1 LGKFDQFKFLWYNEI
16 KDKKE
21 ENIMGLFIL
30 IAWLVVGAY
39 FLVQNSDAI
48 AEVTDERRKLVG
60 MIIITFSSPFYMIV
74 EMFDYMLEQI
84 FGEEWKDENDSGK
97 PC

>member
-1 LGKFDQFKFLWYNEI
+1 
-16 KDKKE
+16 
-21 ENIMGLFIL
+21 MGLFIL
-30 IAWLVVGAY
+30 IAWLVIGAY
-39 FLVQNSDAI
+39 FLVQNSDMI
-48 AEVTDERRKLVG
+48 AEVADERRKLVG

-84 FGEEWKDENDSGK
+84 FGEEWKDENDSSK

>member
-1 LGKFDQFKFLWYNEI
+1 
-16 KDKKE
+16 
-21 ENIMGLFIL
+21 MGMFIL
-30 IAWLVVGAY
+30 IAWLVIGAY
-39 FLVQNSDAI
+39 FLVQNSDMI
-48 AEVTDERRKLVG
+48 AEVKDERRKLVG

-84 FGEEWKDENDSGK
+84 FGEDWKDENDSGK

>member
-1 LGKFDQFKFLWYNEI
+1 
-16 KDKKE
+16 
-21 ENIMGLFIL
+21 MGLFIL

-39 FLVQNSDAI
+39 FLIQNSDMI
-48 AEVTDERRKLVG
+48 AEVTDEKRKLVG

-84 FGEEWKDENDSGK
+84 FGEEWKDENDSSK

>member
-1 LGKFDQFKFLWYNEI
+1 
-16 KDKKE
+16 
-21 ENIMGLFIL
+21 MGLFIL

-39 FLVQNSDAI
+39 FLVQNSDMI
-48 AEVTDERRKLVG
+48 ATVTDEKRKLVG

-84 FGEEWKDENDSGK
+84 FGEEWNNENDSGK

>member
-1 LGKFDQFKFLWYNEI
+1 
-16 KDKKE
+16 
-21 ENIMGLFIL
+21 MGMFIL

-39 FLVQNSDAI
+39 FLVQNSDMI

-84 FGEEWKDENDSGK
+84 FGEEWKDENDSSK

>member
-1 LGKFDQFKFLWYNEI
+1 
-16 KDKKE
+16 
-21 ENIMGLFIL
+21 MGLFIL

-39 FLVQNSDAI
+39 FLVQNSDMI

-84 FGEEWKDENDSGK
+84 FGEEWKDENDSSK

>member
-1 LGKFDQFKFLWYNEI
+1 
-16 KDKKE
+16 
-21 ENIMGLFIL
+21 MGMFIL

-39 FLVQNSDAI
+39 FLVQNSDMI

-84 FGEEWKDENDSGK
+84 FGEDWKDENDSGK

>member
-1 LGKFDQFKFLWYNEI
+1 
-16 KDKKE
+16 
-21 ENIMGLFIL
+21 MGLFIL

-39 FLVQNSDAI
+39 FLVQNSDTI
-48 AEVTDERRKLVG
+48 AEVADEKRKLVG

-84 FGEEWKDENDSGK
+84 FGEEWKDEDDSSK

>member
-1 LGKFDQFKFLWYNEI
+1 
-16 KDKKE
+16 
-21 ENIMGLFIL
+21 MGLFIL
-30 IAWLVVGAY
+30 IAWLVIGAY
-39 FLVQNSDAI
+39 FLVQNSDMI
-48 AEVTDERRKLVG
+48 AEVADEKRKLVG

>member
-1 LGKFDQFKFLWYNEI
+1 
-16 KDKKE
+16 
-21 ENIMGLFIL
+21 MGMFIL

-39 FLVQNSDAI
+39 FLVQNSDMI

-84 FGEEWKDENDSGK
+84 FGEEWKDGNENDSSK

>member
-1 LGKFDQFKFLWYNEI
+1 
-16 KDKKE
+16 
-21 ENIMGLFIL
+21 MGMFIL

-39 FLVQNSDAI
+39 FLVQNSDMI
-48 AEVTDERRKLVG
+48 AEVKDERRKLVG

-84 FGEEWKDENDSGK
+84 FGEDWKDENDSGK

>member
-1 LGKFDQFKFLWYNEI
+1 
-16 KDKKE
+16 
-21 ENIMGLFIL
+21 MGMFIL

-39 FLVQNSDAI
+39 FLIQNSDVI
-48 AEVTDERRKLVG
+48 AEVKDERRKLVG

-84 FGEEWKDENDSGK
+84 FGEEWKDGNENDPSK

>member
-1 LGKFDQFKFLWYNEI
+1 
-16 KDKKE
+16 
-21 ENIMGLFIL
+21 MGLFIL

-39 FLVQNSDAI
+39 FLVQNSDMI

-84 FGEEWKDENDSGK
+84 FGEEWKDENDPSK

>member
-1 LGKFDQFKFLWYNEI
+1 MD
-16 KDKKE
+16 
-21 ENIMGLFIL
+21 LFIL

-39 FLVQNSDAI
+39 FLIQNSDVI

-84 FGEEWKDENDSGK
+84 FGEEWKDDDSSK

>member
-1 LGKFDQFKFLWYNEI
+1 
-16 KDKKE
+16 
-21 ENIMGLFIL
+21 MGMFIL

-39 FLVQNSDAI
+39 FLVQNSDMI

-84 FGEEWKDENDSGK
+84 FGEEWKDGNENDSGK

>member
-1 LGKFDQFKFLWYNEI
+1 
-16 KDKKE
+16 
-21 ENIMGLFIL
+21 MGMFIL

-39 FLVQNSDAI
+39 FLVQNSDMI
-48 AEVTDERRKLVG
+48 AGVTDERRKLVG

-84 FGEEWKDENDSGK
+84 FGEEWKDEDDSSK

>member
-1 LGKFDQFKFLWYNEI
+1 
-16 KDKKE
+16 
-21 ENIMGLFIL
+21 MGLFIL

-39 FLVQNSDAI
+39 FLVQNSDMI
-48 AEVTDERRKLVG
+48 AEVKDERRKLVG
-60 MIIITFSSPFYMIV
+60 IIIITFSSPFYMIV

-84 FGEEWKDENDSGK
+84 FGEDWKDENDSSK